1 MERNTH
7 KINAEKEVLGRLAS
21 RISVL
26 LRGKNKPGYS
36 PHKDMGDFVVV
47 ENTDKIKITGNKVQ
61 QKKYYRHTGYLGGLK
76 EDSYQKQ
83 EEKKPGEAL
92 RKAVYG
98 MLPKN
103 KLRAQMIK
111 RLKLKKNG

>member
-1 MERNTH
+1 MERKTH
-7 KINAEKEVLGRLAS
+7 KIDAEGLVLGRLAT

-36 PHKDMGDFVVV
+36 PHKDIGDSVVV
-47 ENTDKIKITGNKVQ
+47 ENVDKIKVTGKKKE
-61 QKKYYRHTGYLGGLK
+61 QKKYYRHTGYMGGLK
-76 EDSYQKQ
+76 EEVYQKL
-83 EEKKPGEAL
+83 EKRRPGEIL

-103 KLRAQMIK
+103 KLRPLMIK
-111 RLKLKKNG
+111 RLKTK

>member
-1 MERNTH
+1 MERKTH
-7 KINAEKEVLGRLAS
+7 KIDAEGLVLGRLAT

-36 PHKDMGDFVVV
+36 PHKDIGDSVIV
-47 ENTDKIKITGNKVQ
+47 ENVDKIKVTGKKKE
-61 QKKYYRHTGYLGGLK
+61 QKKYYRHTGYMGGLK
-76 EDSYQKQ
+76 EEVYQKL
-83 EEKKPGEAL
+83 EKRKPGEIL

-103 KLRAQMIK
+103 KLRPLMIK
-111 RLKLKKNG
+111 RLKTK